1 MRISIEILVQN
12 QYRGGFKNIYI
23 RSIHDDERLSIIFH
37 RVSFHSTRI
46 LQLSHRVRDTRKLGS
61 QVNVRNSVRILEG
74 AGWTFSILKNFPL
87 SLSLSQT
94 LSNTRK
100 CISRERSFHSSFRIH
115 LASFAFE
122 LNSTWRKI
130 HLRGFIVRKNIKG
143 NQKQGNL
150 IFPISR

>member
-87 SLSLSQT
+87 SLSLSNAFKYAQVYF
-94 LSNTRK
+94 SRK
-100 CISRERSFHSSFRIH
+100 KFPLFFPYSPRFFRFRIKFH
-115 LASFAFE
+115 LEKDTPARIYCS
-122 LNSTWRKI
+122 
-130 HLRGFIVRKNIKG
+130 
-143 NQKQGNL
+143 
-150 IFPISR
+150 